1 MQLNAERFRSET
13 HTRPYLSVEHQ
24 AFASPS
30 TVRPFRT
37 DGLAIAKSIA
47 LTAAIAV
54 VLVIA
59 AACTGDEEP
68 TQSATATT
76 QPTAERVSPTAA
88 AVPEPT
94 DMPEDSDTAEQEA
107 DGTAN
112 GSVLTEGDVMAT
124 AFDEW
129 GSTCLNNVYP
139 PNAPQ
144 LEDVDAGEFSTDAN
158 GLQFV
163 TISES
168 DGEQPKLT
176 WEVDVQY
183 TGWLEDGCIFDSS
196 YTRSEPT
203 VFPVNAVIP
212 GWQMALTQMKIGERR
227 RVIIP
232 PDLAYGPTGSPPV
245 IPANATLTFDIILIG
260 ATDPDAASALA
271 TQTADDLLLQA
282 TVEAADFNADAQKFE
297 PNVVDYIQDVKGF
310 LAVIPQGEI
319 TCMTAYAGSIES
331 VEGVF
336 SGQRQPGASIIERF
350 DECLSDITTR
360 NIAAGRI
367 LIINPDLSDE
377 TISCIEGRLESPTLK
392 PMFGIFDDAVVSEQ
406 WISSHFC
413 LNPDERLAFEEKLYE
428 NQPDRDQIGAGGTFI
443 DVQECMVGKLGAAKY
458 FEPVRQPDTA
468 NAEAMQEFYTNF
480 TAFMIADIGCRQGE
494 AGFELNDGS
503 MMSEEAAIC
512 IAEELGDV
520 RFGEVLLD
528 RIWVPTVEEHLAV
541 ATAYNGCGIPTDF
554 LGLPEGIGN
563 LEGSDLS
570 CILEELENSENSRET
585 SLRAFSDIGSRNEI
599 KAGDFVALL
608 FGAERCGIELPG
620 VPLGAEISDSSAMC
634 IADKVDSSL
643 IVQGRSAVMPSF
655 ERALEDSADCFGGN

>member
-1 MQLNAERFRSET
+1 
-13 HTRPYLSVEHQ
+13 
-24 AFASPS
+24 
-30 TVRPFRT
+30 
-37 DGLAIAKSIA
+37 
-47 LTAAIAV
+47 
-54 VLVIA
+54 
-59 AACTGDEEP
+59 
-68 TQSATATT
+68 
-76 QPTAERVSPTAA
+76 
-88 AVPEPT
+88 
-94 DMPEDSDTAEQEA
+94 MPGDSDATDATGNA
-107 DGTAN
+107 TAN
-112 GSVLTEGDVMAT
+112 GSVLTEDDVLAT
-124 AFDEW
+124 VFDEW
-129 GSTCLNNVYP
+129 GSTCLNEAYP
-139 PNAPQ
+139 PHAPQ
-144 LEDVDAGEFSTDAN
+144 LDDVDENDFSTDAN

-163 TISES
+163 TISEG

-203 VFPVNAVIP
+203 MFPVNAVIP

-260 ATDPDAASALA
+260 GTDPDAASALA

-282 TVEAADFNADAQKFE
+282 TAEAADFDADAQKFE

-310 LAVIPQGEI
+310 LAAVPQGEI
-319 TCMTAYAGSIES
+319 TCMTAYAGSIEG

-336 SGQRQPGASIIERF
+336 SGQRQPSSSIIERF

-392 PMFGIFDDAVVSEQ
+392 PLFSIFDDAIVSEQ

-413 LNPDERLAFEEKLYE
+413 LNADERMVFEERLFAD
-428 NQPDRDQIGAGGTFI
+428 QPDREPVRAGRTFI
-443 DVQECMVGKLGAAKY
+443 DVHECMVGELGAAKY
-458 FEPVRQPDTA
+458 LEPVRQPDTA
-468 NAEAMQEFYTNF
+468 NREAMGQFYTNF
-480 TAFMIADIGCRQGE
+480 TELMIADIRCRQGDD
-494 AGFELNDGS
+494 GYELFDGTT
-503 MMSEEAAIC
+503 MSESAAVC
-512 IAEELGDV
+512 IAEELGEY

-528 RIWVPTVEEHLAV
+528 RIWVPTVEEHVEV
-541 ATAYNGCGIPTDF
+541 ATAYAECGVPTDF

-570 CILEELENSENSRET
+570 CILEELENSDNSRET
-585 SLRAFSDIGSRNEI
+585 SLRAFSDVGARNDI
-599 KAGDFVALL
+599 KSGDLVALL
-608 FGAERCGIELPG
+608 FGAQSCGLELPG
-620 VPLGAEISDSSAMC
+620 VPAGAKVSDSAAMC
-634 IADKVDSSL
+634 IVDKVDSSL
-643 IVQGRSAVMPSF
+643 LVQGRSAVMPSF
-655 ERALEDSADCFGGN
+655 EQALEDSADCFSGN